1 MLSLMLRRPAGPRSR
16 AASSAVG
23 MARSG
28 QSDWPIRAMSRR
40 VQRRF
45 AGDMRTTTDTLR
57 FDARFNGPPRSVNGG
72 FASGAIA
79 ETLGGT
85 ASVRLIRPVPLEE
98 SLEVVLDHD
107 GQSAEVTDSSHRLLA
122 TATKLDPFTM
132 VPPVTPG
139 FADAEEA
146 RAASP
151 LHGARHL
158 LSNCVVCG
166 AQRLDGLGVTPG
178 PLKDRRDVLA
188 APFVPHE
195 RDTAGGVVEPAAV
208 WGALDCPSY
217 PASALLDRRVGLLG
231 TMTAHR
237 NRDVLLGERL
247 VVVGWT
253 VHRHGRATDTA
264 SALLDENG
272 DVVAS
277 ARAVWIELKHQ
288 WLTRLVS
295 RLG

>member
-1 MLSLMLRRPAGPRSR
+1 
-16 AASSAVG
+16 
-23 MARSG
+23 
-28 QSDWPIRAMSRR
+28 
-40 VQRRF
+40 
-45 AGDMRTTTDTLR
+45 MRTTTDTLR

-98 SLEVVLDHD
+98 RIEVLVDDD

-132 VPPVTPG
+132 IPPVTPR

-178 PLKDRRDVLA
+178 PLKNRRDVLT

-195 RDTAGGVVEPAAV
+195 RDTVGGVVDPAAV

-231 TMTAHR
+231 TMAAHR
-237 NRDVLLGERL
+237 NRDVFLGERL

>member
-1 MLSLMLRRPAGPRSR
+1 
-16 AASSAVG
+16 
-23 MARSG
+23 
-28 QSDWPIRAMSRR
+28 MSRR
-40 VQRRF
+40 RQRRF
-45 AGDMRTTTDTLR
+45 ARDMRTTTDTLR

-72 FASGAIA
+72 FACGAIA

-98 SLEVVLDHD
+98 PLEVGVALD
-107 GQSAEVTDSSHRLLA
+107 GQSAEVTDSGHRLLA
-122 TATKLDPFTM
+122 TATKVDPFTM
-132 VPPVTPG
+132 IPPVRPRFG
-139 FADAEEA
+139 DAEEA

-166 AQRLDGLGVTPG
+166 GQRLDGLGVTPG
-178 PLKDRRDVLA
+178 PLTNRRDVLA

-195 RDTAGGVVEPAAV
+195 RDTAGGVVDPAAV

-217 PASALLDRRVGLLG
+217 PASSLLDRRLGLLG

-237 NRDVLLGERL
+237 NRDVFLGEQL

-253 VHRHGRATDTA
+253 VQRHGRVTDTA

-272 DVVAS
+272 DMVAS
-277 ARAVWIELKHQ
+277 ARAVWIELRHQ

>member
-1 MLSLMLRRPAGPRSR
+1 MSPR
-16 AASSAVG
+16 VPG
-23 MARSG
+23 
-28 QSDWPIRAMSRR
+28 
-40 VQRRF
+40 RF
-45 AGDMRTTTDTLR
+45 AGGMRTTTDTLR
-57 FDARFNGPPRSVNGG
+57 FDARLNGPPRSVNGG
-72 FASGAIA
+72 FASAAIA

-98 SLEVVLDHD
+98 PLDVSVAID
-107 GQSAEVTDSSHRLLA
+107 GQSAEVADSGHRLLA
-122 TATKLDPFTM
+122 TATRVDPFTM
-132 VPPVTPG
+132 IPPITPRFG
-139 FADAEEA
+139 DAEEA

-166 AQRLDGLGVTPG
+166 AHRADGLGVTPG
-178 PLKDRRDVLA
+178 PLTNRRDVLA

-195 RDTAGGVVEPAAV
+195 RDTADGVVDPGAV

-217 PASALLDRRVGLLG
+217 PAASLLDGRIGLLG
-231 TMTAHR
+231 TMAAHR
-237 NRDVLLGERL
+237 NRDVFLGERL

-253 VHRHGRATDTA
+253 VQRHGRATDTA

-277 ARAVWIELKHQ
+277 ARAVWIELRHQ

>member
-1 MLSLMLRRPAGPRSR
+1 
-16 AASSAVG
+16 
-23 MARSG
+23 
-28 QSDWPIRAMSRR
+28 MSRR
-40 VQRRF
+40 LPQRF

-72 FASGAIA
+72 FACGGIA

-85 ASVRLIRPVPLEE
+85 ASVRLIRPIPLEE
-98 SLEVVLDHD
+98 PLEVVVALD
-107 GQSAEVTDSSHRLLA
+107 GQSAQVTDSGHRLLA

-132 VPPVTPG
+132 IPPVRPR
-139 FADAEEA
+139 FRDAEEA
-146 RAASP
+146 RAGSP

-166 AQRLDGLGVTPG
+166 AQRPDGLGVTPG
-178 PLKDRRDVLA
+178 PLKVRRDVLA
-188 APFVPHE
+188 APFIPHE
-195 RDTAGGVVEPAAV
+195 RDTAGGVVDPAAV

-217 PASALLDRRVGLLG
+217 PASSLLDRRVGLLG
-231 TMTAHR
+231 TMAAHR
-237 NRDVLLGERL
+237 NRDVFLGERL

-253 VHRHGRATDTA
+253 VQRHGRVSHTA

-277 ARAVWIELKHQ
+277 ARAVWIELRHQ

>member
-1 MLSLMLRRPAGPRSR
+1 
-16 AASSAVG
+16 
-23 MARSG
+23 
-28 QSDWPIRAMSRR
+28 
-40 VQRRF
+40 
-45 AGDMRTTTDTLR
+45 MRTTIDTLR

-72 FASGAIA
+72 FACGAIA
-79 ETLGGT
+79 ESLGGT

-98 SLEVVLDHD
+98 PLELSVDLD
-107 GQSAEVTDSSHRLLA
+107 GQSAEVTDSGHRLLA
-122 TATKLDPFTM
+122 TATKLDAFTM
-132 VPPVTPG
+132 IPPIRPRFG
-139 FADAEEA
+139 DAEEA

-151 LHGARHL
+151 LLGARHL

-178 PLKDRRDVLA
+178 PLTKHRDVLA

-195 RDTAGGVVEPAAV
+195 RDAAGGVVDPAAV

-217 PASALLDRRVGLLG
+217 PASSLLDRRLGLLG

-237 NRDVLLGERL
+237 NRDVYLGERL

-253 VHRHGRATDTA
+253 VRRHGRATDTA

-272 DVVAS
+272 EVVAS
-277 ARAVWIELKHQ
+277 ARAVWIELRHQ
-288 WLTRLVS
+288 WLTQLVS